1 MAQEIGLLAGLLD
14 AVAMLLQGG
23 ARLAHLPR
31 GLGDGLDLGGEAA
44 EGVEDGP
51 VRDGIDQGA
60 VVVLAMDLDQG
71 RADGLEH
78 LDAHRLVVDEGA
90 GAPVRHLDAAQDQVP
105 VDVDIGLRRDPAGRM
120 VEGTVEHGR
129 DLALVLA
136 MAHEAAVAAP
146 AEGQGEGIEQ
156 DRLASARFTREDA

>member
-1 MAQEIGLLAGLLD
+1 M
-14 AVAMLLQGG
+14 
-23 ARLAHLPR
+23 
-31 GLGDGLDLGGEAA
+31 
-44 EGVEDGP
+44 
-51 VRDGIDQGA
+51 VRWDDGIDQGA
-60 VVVLAMDLDQG
+60 VVVLAVDLDEG

-90 GAPVRHLDAAQDQVP
+90 GAPVRDLDAAQDQVA

-120 VEGTVEHGR
+120 VERAVEHGR

-146 AEGQGEGIEQ
+146 AEGQREGVEQ
-156 DRLASARFTREDA
+156 DRLASARLAREDA

>member
-1 MAQEIGLLAGLLD
+1 M
-14 AVAMLLQGG
+14 
-23 ARLAHLPR
+23 
-31 GLGDGLDLGGEAA
+31 
-44 EGVEDGP
+44 
-51 VRDGIDQGA
+51 RDGIDQGA

-90 GAPVRHLDAAQDQVP
+90 GAPVRHLDAAQDQVS
-105 VDVDIGLRRDPAGRM
+105 VDVDIGLRRDAAGRM
-120 VEGTVEHGR
+120 VEGTVEHGG